1 MKKLLLFLAYV
12 LLPLSL
18 FAQGTPAITLAVEVD
33 GKPRD
38 FSFIV
43 KTEGQKLSI
52 DWGDGTLVETDVIA
66 SNIAGGSTTVTGTP
80 VGEGNVK
87 IYGEGI
93 LYFSSISKVDG
104 AAITAV
110 NVTNAPDLVNLMLTT
125 NKITEIDLSKNTKLE
140 TLSMSKNKLSS
151 LNLTA
156 NTALMRLEVEENQIA
171 SIDLSANT
179 ELSTLRMSKNP
190 MSSIDLSANT
200 KLKMVYLLNCGL
212 TSANFGN
219 NATTGLFLSLG
230 GNLFTTFDATT
241 IPGLAT
247 ARGELSLRDN
257 QLTSIKADG
266 VARLNVA
273 INNLP
278 LSELPVKV
286 GEPARYNYQPQRPM
300 TIAGS
305 IEVNQELDLS
315 AQNNLTDAAGVQHP
329 TTYTWKTASGTPL
342 VAGTDY
348 TENAG
353 KFTFLKPQTE
363 AVYAVLTTPVFPKF
377 TGMYEFRTSE
387 ITVTGTPTGIQQVE
401 AAASSAVQPIYD
413 LNGRYVGN
421 NLSALPKGVYVVNG
435 KKVVK

>member
-1 MKKLLLFLAYV
+1 MKKLLLSLAYM

-18 FAQGTPAITLAVEVD
+18 LAQGTPAITLTVEVD
-33 GKPRD
+33 GRPREL
-38 FSFIV
+38 SFIV
-43 KTEGQKLSI
+43 KTGGQKLSI
-52 DWGDGTLVETDVIA
+52 DWGNGTLVETDVIA
-66 SNIAGGSTTVTGTP
+66 SDINGASTTVAGTP

-93 LYFSSISKVDG
+93 LSFSSISRVDG
-104 AAITAV
+104 AAITAA
-110 NVTNAPDLVNLMLTT
+110 NVTNAPDLVNLTLET
-125 NKITEIDLSKNTKLE
+125 NKITAIDLSNNTKLQ
-140 TLSMSKNKLSS
+140 TLRMSKNKLSS

-156 NTALMRLEVEENQIA
+156 NTALIRLEVEENQIA

-179 ELSTLRMSKNP
+179 ELNTLKMSKNP

-241 IPGLAT
+241 IPGLKT
-247 ARGELSLRDN
+247 TGGELLLSNN

-266 VARLNVA
+266 VTRLNVS

-286 GEPARYNYQPQRPM
+286 VESRRYNYQPQRPM

-363 AVYAVLTTPVFPKF
+363 AVYAVLATPVFPKF
-377 TGMYEFRTSE
+377 TKTNEFRTSE
-387 ITVTGTPTGIQQVE
+387 ITIIGTTTGIQQVE
-401 AAASSAVQPIYD
+401 AAASAAVQPIYD

-435 KKVVK
+435 KKIVK